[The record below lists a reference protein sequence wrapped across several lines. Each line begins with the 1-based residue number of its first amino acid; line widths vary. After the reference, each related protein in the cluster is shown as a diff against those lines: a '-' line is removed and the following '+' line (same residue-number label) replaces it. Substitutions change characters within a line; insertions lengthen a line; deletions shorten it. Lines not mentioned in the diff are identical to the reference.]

1 MTLRGFPKI
10 ISIIRSE
17 RKFEIL
23 LKAHGP
29 NLRSLLKQI
38 PGEKF
43 SMTSTLKIMIQL
55 IQRLKILH
63 KLGYVHNDIKPA
75 NTLVGFKDPGTIYL
89 IDFGIAHKYL
99 KADGSHIR
107 SKFQSQFVGN
117 FLYASFN
124 SCTKKI

>member
-1 MTLRGFPKI
+1 MNRDGTSRKTLKGFPKI

-43 SMTSTLKIMIQL
+43 SKTSTFKIMIQL
-55 IQRLKILH
+55 IQRFKILH

-75 NTLVGFKDPGTIYL
+75 NILVGFKDPGIIYL

-99 KADGSHIR
+99 KADGSHIF
-107 SKFQSQFVGN
+107 SKF
-117 FLYASFN
+117 
-124 SCTKKI
+124 